1 MSKYKPKS
9 RSRQQDQLDLNF
21 IDYFLICFFVCLLF
35 CSEITQVQISSF
47 KINYC
52 IEKFL
57 RGLIHILKY
66 SLHQQSFSEAP

>member
-1 MSKYKPKS
+1 
-9 RSRQQDQLDLNF
+9 
-21 IDYFLICFFVCLLF
+21 
-35 CSEITQVQISSF
+35 VQISSF

-66 SLHQQSFSEAP
+66 SLHQQSFSEAPWQESGARQL